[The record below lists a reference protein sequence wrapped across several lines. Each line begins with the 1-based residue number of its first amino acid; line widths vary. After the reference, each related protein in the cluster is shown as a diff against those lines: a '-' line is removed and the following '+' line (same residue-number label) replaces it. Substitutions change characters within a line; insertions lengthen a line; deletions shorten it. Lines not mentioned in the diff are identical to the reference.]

1 MLFDLKELHFLK
13 YIYEITYLITYY
25 PFSPSI
31 FYFYVSYYHISLYL
45 IIDFI
50 FDITK
55 IETLSF

>member
-13 YIYEITYLITYY
+13 YIYEITYSITYY

-31 FYFYVSYYHISLYL
+31 FYFYISYYYILYL

-55 IETLSF
+55 IEILLF